1 MPPPP
6 RMPLGR
12 PPNLD
17 PQLPAGRAPGA
28 GLGVVRRHVVE
39 PPSVLELEE
48 ELEVAFMD
56 CARGHSPGLTLGKGL
71 ERVAREILLRRGLG
85 SAKVLVTSG
94 PSGTSVRILL
104 APDGP
109 VVGEI
114 KLTMG

>member
-1 MPPPP
+1 
-6 RMPLGR
+6 MPLGR

-39 PPSVLELEE
+39 PPSPVELEE
-48 ELEVAFMD
+48 ELEGAFMD
-56 CARGHSPGLTLGKGL
+56 CTRGDPPGPLLGKRL

-85 SAKVLVTSG
+85 SAKVMVASS
-94 PSGTSVRILL
+94 PAGTSVRILL

-109 VVGEI
+109 TVGEI
-114 KLTMG
+114 KLTIG